1 MTDQISEGTV
11 TLLFTDIQG
20 STDLGTSAGDHA
32 ARRILRAHDEV
43 VRSRVA
49 EHSGREIKS
58 LGDGFMVAF
67 TSARRALACA
77 IDIQQSLETARDTS
91 PDDFV
96 EVRIGLNAG
105 EVIHEGDD
113 LFGSA
118 VGAAARI
125 TALAEGR
132 QILVSE
138 VVKALVGSV
147 PDVRFR
153 DLGPTELKGFE
164 DPWRIYEVE
173 WARKTT
179 GPSKNRKT
187 PFVGRE
193 KERAELSRALDELK
207 SGRGGLVLIGGEPGI
222 GKTRLAEEI
231 AAEAVRRDFRTL
243 IGRCYDVDAPPPY
256 LPFIEVL
263 EGASREVDP
272 ETFRMALGSAAGE
285 IAKVMPQLRNLYEDI
300 PPGLD
305 LPPEQE
311 RRYLFNSIVEFV
323 GRAASVRPLV
333 VLLDDLQW
341 ADESSLSLL
350 RTVAQHLS
358 EIPVLLLGT
367 YRNVELDVQRPLS
380 RALDELLRH
389 RLASRMN
396 LKRHDEDGVRAL
408 LSRMSGREPP
418 PGLVRAIYDET
429 DGNSFF
435 VEEVFRHLSEH
446 NRLFDAQGEW
456 LGDVAIG
463 DVEVP
468 ESVRLVIGRRLE
480 GLKEPSRK
488 ALSAAAIIGR
498 TFDFEL
504 LEKVTEVTT
513 DDLLDAIEEA
523 QRLSL
528 IEPLSESISETRYQF
543 AHELIRQTLL
553 SSMAL
558 PRRQRL
564 HLRVAEAAENLYAD
578 TLKERAPEIVNHLVR
593 AGSADLK
600 TTLRLVLLAGE
611 RAQDSAA
618 FNEALRYYEQALD
631 LLGSEE
637 SDETALALLGQ
648 GQAMRSLGRND
659 DAIASWRRALSIF
672 EARDD
677 TKSMA
682 GVAHEMVRHLGWGG
696 QWDQVLEIAS
706 RALARLGDEATPERT
721 LLLAFAAVGIGWA
734 GDYEHS
740 KPLMDEALDIA
751 HDLGDKEL
759 LGKVITAHSTHLYA
773 YGFLSQSV
781 ESAFDAMDLLRGT
794 RGQWD
799 YVTALAFAAIGL
811 SFLCRTEEAEPYVE
825 ELEEVSERIGFLGG
839 LLFANR
845 SRFWTVLAREW
856 EPGRFQALA
865 EKDLELCREHD
876 SPWIGQSYA
885 FLGRAKFYNGDI
897 KGSIEDLR
905 SARETDPPGA
915 LYGLGIVTLFWAFA
929 HLDQHKG
936 EALALWPEIETLLP
950 AAQSPNPLGQ
960 WNLLGVAVE
969 GLFLLGEYERA
980 GALYD
985 LVAAANTEIVFR
997 FDGRTFEAARGL
1009 AAAAAGNW
1017 ETAHEHFQRA
1027 LKLTDD
1033 LRLNPERI
1041 EVQRLYATAL
1051 LATGASGETDRAVA
1065 LLADARRG
1073 YRELGGRFYEEL
1085 TKRMLTEVKARSS
1098 QS

>member
-1 MTDQISEGTV
+1 MTDQFSEGTV

-20 STDLGTSAGDHA
+20 STDLGTNAGDHV

-43 VRSRVA
+43 VQSRVT
-49 EHSGREIKS
+49 EHGGREIKS

-125 TALAEGR
+125 TAHAEGR
-132 QILVSE
+132 QIIISE

-164 DPWRIYEVE
+164 EPWRLFEVE

-179 GPSKNRKT
+179 GPSKSRKT
-187 PFVGRE
+187 AFVGRE

-207 SGRGGLVLIGGEPGI
+207 SGTGGLVLIGGEPGV
-222 GKTRLAEEI
+222 GKTRLAEET

-263 EGASREVDP
+263 EGASREVDL
-272 ETFRMALGSAAGE
+272 ETFRMALGNAAGE
-285 IAKVMPQLRNLYEDI
+285 IAKVMPQLRNLYDDI

-341 ADESSLSLL
+341 ADDSSLSLL
-350 RTVAQHLS
+350 RTVAQHLNQ
-358 EIPVLLLGT
+358 IPVLLLGT

-389 RLASRMN
+389 RLASRIN

-408 LSRMSGREPP
+408 LSRMSGQEPP
-418 PGLVRAIYDET
+418 PGLVRAIYEET

-446 NRLFDAQGEW
+446 NRLFDGKGAW
-456 LGDVAIG
+456 LGDLAIG
-463 DVEVP
+463 EIEVP

-480 GLKEPSRK
+480 GLKDPSRK
-488 ALSAAAIIGR
+488 TLSAAAIIGR

-504 LEKVTEVTT
+504 LENVTEVTAEE
-513 DDLLDAIEEA
+513 LLDAIEEA

-528 IEPLSESISETRYQF
+528 IEPLSENPSETRYQF
-543 AHELIRQTLL
+543 GHELIRQTLL
-553 SSMAL
+553 SGMAL

-578 TLKERAPEIVNHLVR
+578 TLKERAPEIVNHLFR
-593 AGSADLK
+593 AGSADPQ

-618 FNEALRYYEQALD
+618 FDEALRYYEQALE
-631 LLGSEE
+631 LLGDEE
-637 SDETALALLGQ
+637 SKESARALLGL
-648 GQAMRSLGRND
+648 GQAQRSLGRHD
-659 DAIASWRRALSIF
+659 EALTSWRRALAIS
-672 EARDD
+672 EARGDF
-677 TKSMA
+677 SAMA
-682 GVAHEMVRHLGWGG
+682 EVAHEMVLQLGWEGE
-696 QWDQVLEIAS
+696 WAQVLEIAG
-706 RALARLGDEATPERT
+706 LVLGRLGPEPTPERT
-721 LLLAFAAVGIGWA
+721 LLLAFMAVGLGWA
-734 GDYEHS
+734 GDYQNS
-740 KPLMDEALDIA
+740 TPLVEEALQLA
-751 HDLGDKEL
+751 HGLGDKQL
-759 LGKVITAHSTHLYA
+759 LGQVITVKSTHEYA
-773 YGFLSQSV
+773 YGFLSKSIDTGL
-781 ESAFDAMDLLRGT
+781 EAMDLLRGT
-794 RGQWD
+794 RGQWN
-799 YVTALAFAAIGL
+799 YVTALAFVAIGL
-811 SFLCRTEEAEPYVE
+811 AFLCRLDEAEPYIE
-825 ELEEVSERIGFLGG
+825 ELEEMSTEIGFAGG

-845 SRFWTVLAREW
+845 ARFWTSVSRDGDLARYE
-856 EPGRFQALA
+856 ALA
-865 EKDLELCREHD
+865 LRDLELCEQSD
-876 SPWIGQSYA
+876 SPWIGQSYV
-885 FLGRAKFYNGDI
+885 FLARAKLVKGDVEGAVADLN
-897 KGSIEDLR
+897 KG
-905 SARETDPPGA
+905 REKEVPGVLA
-915 LYGLGIVTLFWAFA
+915 GFAVASLFWTLA
-929 HLDQHKG
+929 HLPERRE
-936 EALALWPEIETLLP
+936 EAMGLWDEVTELFPDP
-950 AAQSPNPLGQ
+950 DSPNPFGR
-960 WNLLGVAVE
+960 WNALAYVVE
-969 GLFLLGEYERA
+969 GLFLLGEFERA
-980 GALYD
+980 AGLYGLLGRISD
-985 LVAAANTEIVFR
+985 TEILWR
-997 FDGRTFEAARGL
+997 WDGRSVEALLGL
-1009 AAAAAGNW
+1009 AAAAGGNW
-1017 ETAHEHFQRA
+1017 EVAHAHFQRG
-1027 LKLTDD
+1027 LKLADD
-1033 LRLNPERI
+1033 LGLRVERLDST
-1041 EVQRLYATAL
+1041 RLYAIAL
-1051 LATGASGETDRAVA
+1051 LATGAPSERERA
-1065 LLADARRG
+1065 
-1073 YRELGGRFYEEL
+1073 RE
-1085 TKRMLTEVKARSS
+1085 M
-1098 QS
+1098 